1 MKECIYFQIIAHLTN
16 EQVVAVEVIIFELV
30 YKIWWC
36 DAPLCQESPRRQPLL
51 TTEIRRN
58 TNNTRVN

>member
-51 TTEIRRN
+51 TL
-58 TNNTRVN
+58 